1 MYILLY
7 RSNKPEGMPDHTFIP
22 IDLQSLYLR
31 EDLSSYLYITNIEEF
46 LADHIA
52 NSLDRPEYKD
62 IKAVIIDKDL
72 KGDGWSRAI
81 RLAGHIATTPY
92 SNCQLNKL
100 PILLTDRS
108 HPDMKDSS
116 LTATFIGNPFHTG
129 GFHFKT
135 HKELFTQEE
144 DPISGNI
151 MFSFEREQLAK
162 VDHHKLQINGSED
175 NRHQSTN
182 EWGAMR
188 LAYNFGLGNQV
199 TFNYPKHLYFKYLA
213 LSLEDGNIQ
222 QDESLSG
229 LFNKVLLIDDHAGQG
244 WKELME
250 KIFVCQ
256 VDSLIPSPTDLGW
269 QAKNFEQY
277 DLVLLDL
284 YLEGRPDKTL
294 SMAVLKFIKD
304 RHPNIP
310 VVIFTASEKA
320 WNLDE
325 VMDNGADGMYIKES
339 PVYFKDEQYSLEN
352 YNDFKRTIASVHK
365 KYQVLRPYWKVI
377 DTILSNRNFVA
388 IENGTRKMKDRLA
401 ERLKMFYGLLKK
413 GYEQSNYDIRTFFY
427 SDHELAF
434 MTLWSTLNEIQ
445 AYRFQKTQGPNTEW
459 KLLSDGSYYIKY
471 QASRG
476 HSRRLPAQFHS
487 ALRAKPGWFA
497 GASADT
503 QKFRFEQQIRLQI
516 SFIIERM
523 APSNK
528 AAILADLLRLNH
540 TRNALYLTHGEDNSN
555 FFSSTEA
562 GKRLSTITMTP
573 RTDIKDLFNIVS
585 YLLTEDETCKV
596 SII

>member
-7 RSNKPEGMPDHTFIP
+7 HSNKPEGMPDHKFIP
-22 IDLQSLYLR
+22 IDIQSLYLIV
-31 EDLSSYLYITNIEEF
+31 DLSNYLYTTNIEEF
-46 LADHIA
+46 LADQIA
-52 NSLDRPEYKD
+52 NSLDKPEYRDVKG
-62 IKAVIIDKDL
+62 VIIDKHL
-72 KGDGWSRAI
+72 RGDGWSRAI
-81 RLAGHIATTPY
+81 RLAGHIAITPY

-100 PILLTDRS
+100 PILLTDGS
-108 HPDMKDSS
+108 FPDMKDSS
-116 LTATFIGNPFHTG
+116 MTNTFIDNPFHAG
-129 GFHFKT
+129 SFHFKT
-135 HKELFTQEE
+135 YKELFTQEE
-144 DPISGNI
+144 DPIAGNI
-151 MFSFEREQLAK
+151 IFSFEREQLAK
-162 VDHHKLQINGSED
+162 VDHHKWRINGSED
-175 NRHQSTN
+175 SRHQSTN

-188 LAYNFGLGNQV
+188 LAYNFGLSSQIS
-199 TFNYPKHLYFKYLA
+199 FNYPKHLYFKYLA
-213 LSLEDGNIQ
+213 LSLEDRNIQ
-222 QDESLSG
+222 QDNSLVG

-256 VDSLIPSPTDLGW
+256 VDPLIPSPTDLGW

-284 YLEGRPDKTL
+284 YLEGRPDKAL
-294 SMAVLKFIKD
+294 SLAVLKFIKD

-339 PVYFKDEQYSLEN
+339 PVHLKDERYSLEN
-352 YNDFKRTIASVHK
+352 YKDFKHTIASVHT

-377 DTILSNRNFVA
+377 DSIQSDSNFKA
-388 IENGTRKMKDRLA
+388 IENGARKIKDRLA

-413 GYEQSNYDIRTFFY
+413 GYEQSSYDIRTFFY

-445 AYRFQKTQGPNTEW
+445 AYRFHKTQGLNTEW

-476 HSRRLPAQFHS
+476 RSRRLPAQFHTD
-487 ALRAKPGWFA
+487 LRAKPVWFA
-497 GASADT
+497 KASADT
-503 QKFRFEQQIRLQI
+503 QKWRFEQQIRLQI

-523 APSNK
+523 GPSNK
-528 AAILADLLRLNH
+528 TAILADLLRLNH
-540 TRNALYLTHGEDNSN
+540 IRNALYLTHGEDTAN
-555 FFSSTEA
+555 FFSSTEED
-562 GKRLSTITMTP
+562 KRLGITTMTP
-573 RTDIKDLFNIVS
+573 QADILALFNIVS

-596 SII
+596 LAI